1 MEKEKGPIFF
11 ILDLFA
17 NLVTWDVPNSTK
29 LLTFGISLSF
39 SGFIDINVRPNSV
52 IIHFYNLSQG
62 LTSYATKISFSSRRS
77 ILTTTSNEELNKE
90 NT

>member
-1 MEKEKGPIFF
+1 MEEIMMISSLGMEKKKGPIFF

-52 IIHFYNLSQG
+52 IIHFYNLSM
-62 LTSYATKISFSSRRS
+62 SHVV
-77 ILTTTSNEELNKE
+77 
-90 NT
+90 